1 MGRVKLELK
10 KIENRT
16 YRHITFAKRKS
27 GLVKKAYELSTLCD
41 IEVALIIFSPAGKL
55 FLFDGKKRI
64 EEILAEYM
72 ELPARRRGWVLDQEL
87 IRRIVTQL
95 NVEASFYG
103 VIRRDK
109 DSENLLKEIQ
119 NGIVVCGTELEQ
131 VERNLQ
137 FFLKNPSSLDTI
149 TEVMYHEMI
158 LEETLELVRL
168 RKRVLEANEFVGPT
182 RMEFGANIVPNLVDP
197 SEIPLHAQ
205 NASAQACLERGLNYN
220 FMNWP
225 PLNDVQAPTNFTHQS
240 IGLQQPLRNLA
251 EPLVE
256 RLPFPMRLPSP
267 MRSHHLQGHGHL
279 GGNEVSTQPNMNFD
293 DYVYRPAPPIVNAN
307 FPPMN
312 MDTMPQAAPRGSEAE
327 AEAENWR
334 SGNSSNPDSSLWF
347 LG

>member
-72 ELPARRRGWVLDQEL
+72 ELPARRRGW
-87 IRRIVTQL
+87 
-95 NVEASFYG
+95 YG
-103 VIRRDK
+103 FLM
-109 DSENLLKEIQ
+109 EGQEIQ
-119 NGIVVCGTELEQ
+119 NGIVVCSTELEQ

-158 LEETLELVRL
+158 LEETLEL
-168 RKRVLEANEFVGPT
+168 RVLEANEFVGPT
-182 RMEFGANIVPNLVDP
+182 RMEFGVDIVPNLVDP

-225 PLNDVQAPTNFTHQS
+225 SLNDVQAPTNFTDQS

-312 MDTMPQAAPRGSEAE
+312 MDTMPQVRLR
-327 AEAENWR
+327 NIYM
-334 SGNSSNPDSSLWF
+334 
-347 LG
+347 

>member
-1 MGRVKLELK
+1 MGRVKVELK

-119 NGIVVCGTELEQ
+119 NGIVVCSTELEQ

-137 FFLKNPSSLDTI
+137 FFLRNPSSLDTI

-158 LEETLELVRL
+158 LEETLEL
-168 RKRVLEANEFVGPT
+168 RVLEANEFVGPT
-182 RMEFGANIVPNLVDP
+182 RMEFGVNMVPNLVDP

-205 NASAQACLERGLNYN
+205 NASAQACLARGLNYN
-220 FMNWP
+220 IMNWP
-225 PLNDVQAPTNFTHQS
+225 SLNDVQAPTNFTDQS

-256 RLPFPMRLPSP
+256 RLPFPMQLPSR

-279 GGNEVSTQPNMNFD
+279 GGNELSTQPNMNFD

-312 MDTMPQAAPRGSEAE
+312 MDTIPQAAPRGSE

-334 SGNSSNPDSSLWF
+334 SGNSSNPDSRLWF